1 MKANRLVSFKVIMKT
16 LVLRL
21 LKNSRTFVLKRY
33 ASIAAAIMHTD
44 DRSWS
49 LPSNAL
55 VISPSILI
63 PIKATASQYPH
74 LELCQSPIA
83 AAAQNTE
90 TVESSRI
97 PKDPDSKDFRV
108 RED

>member
-1 MKANRLVSFKVIMKT
+1 MKANRLVSFKILSKT
-16 LVLRL
+16 LSPRPAEEF
-21 LKNSRTFVLKRY
+21 SQFVLKRY

-44 DRSWS
+44 DRSWF

-83 AAAQNTE
+83 AAAHNTK